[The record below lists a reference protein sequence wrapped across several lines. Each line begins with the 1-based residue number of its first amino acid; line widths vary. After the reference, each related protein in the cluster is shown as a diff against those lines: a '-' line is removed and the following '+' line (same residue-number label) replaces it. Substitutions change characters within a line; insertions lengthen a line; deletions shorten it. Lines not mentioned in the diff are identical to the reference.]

1 MTSHTI
7 YTSRTETRTFAI
19 GEVVDYFI
27 GTSRYAAKIV
37 SFDGGIFHF
46 TIGASTEVHKALG
59 AVFAK
64 ALVPNRRPIEQL
76 RNGW

>member
-1 MTSHTI
+1 MSSHTI
-7 YTSRTETRTFAI
+7 YVSPTETRTFTV

-27 GTSRYAAKIV
+27 GTSRHAAKIV
-37 SFDGGIFHF
+37 GFDGGVFHF
-46 TIGASTEVHKALG
+46 TIGDSSEAHKALG

-64 ALVPNRRPIEQL
+64 ALAPSRRPIEQL